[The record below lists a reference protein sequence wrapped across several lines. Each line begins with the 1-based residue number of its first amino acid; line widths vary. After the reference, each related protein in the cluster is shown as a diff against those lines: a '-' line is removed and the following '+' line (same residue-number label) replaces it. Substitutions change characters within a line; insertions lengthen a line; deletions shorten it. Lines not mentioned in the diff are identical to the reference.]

1 MKANKA
7 IILSSLLLL
16 STPLTYGK
24 SQPAQEG
31 EKRHITLAEAIDLS
45 LKASKQLR
53 VTNARIM
60 EANAAYTEAKERRL
74 PDVTLSASY
83 LRLLQPDIELKV
95 KLGNSSN
102 NSSGSGSGNTEEQ
115 QSASP
120 EVNQAAYAMANASF
134 PLFTGFKI
142 QSGIESAKYLAE
154 AAKLDAE
161 KDRDEVIQNTTSAYI
176 NLYKAAEAVRL
187 VQENL
192 NSAQRRVKDLSS
204 LEQNGLLARNDL
216 LKAQLQASNV
226 ELSLLEAENNL
237 HITNENM
244 DLMLG
249 LPEET
254 VIEPD
259 STFPSDTKQRSL
271 IEWENAAF
279 LNRKDAASLA
289 YREKA
294 AEQGVRAAKGD
305 YYPSLAVTAGYVG
318 AYVPNIITI
327 KDAVNAG
334 VGLRYSPSSLW
345 KNGSKVMQAKARVAE
360 VQANQAQ
367 LEDAIRL
374 QTTQA
379 YESYLLGE
387 KKIEVYRNAVT
398 QAEENYR
405 IVYNKNT
412 NSLATTT
419 ELLDADVAQ
428 LQAKLNYA
436 FARADAAVAYQKLLQ
451 TVGLLSEEG
460 SGNK

>member
-1 MKANKA
+1 MKANKS
-7 IILSSLLLL
+7 IILSGLLLL
-16 STPLTYGK
+16 LTTLVYGK
-24 SQPAQEG
+24 SQPAQNV

-53 VTNARIM
+53 VTNARIQQ
-60 EANAAYTEAKERRL
+60 AAAAYSEAKERRL

-95 KLGNSSN
+95 KLGNS
-102 NSSGSGSGNTEEQ
+102 NSSGSGSGTTEQ
-115 QSASP
+115 QQSSSP
-120 EVNQAAYAMANASF
+120 DVNQAAYAIANASL
-134 PLFTGFKI
+134 PIFTGYKI

-161 KDRDEVIQNTTSAYI
+161 KDRDEVVQNTVGAYI
-176 NLYKAAEAVRL
+176 NLYKAAEAARL

-192 NSAQRRVKDLSS
+192 NSAQRRVKDLNR
-204 LEQNGLLARNDL
+204 LEENGLLARNDL

-249 LPEET
+249 LSEDT
-254 VIEPD
+254 QIEPD
-259 STFPSDTKQRSL
+259 STFPSDIKQRTL
-271 IEWENAAF
+271 VDWENAAF
-279 LNRKDAASLA
+279 LNRRDAASLA
-289 YREKA
+289 YRTKA
-294 AEQGVRAAKGD
+294 AEQGIRAAKGD
-305 YYPSLAVTAGYVG
+305 YYPSIAVTAGYIG
-318 AYVPNIITI
+318 AYVPNVITI

-334 VGLRYSPSSLW
+334 IGLRYSPSSLW
-345 KNGSKVMQAKARVAE
+345 KNGSKVAEAKARVAE
-360 VQANQAQ
+360 LQANQGQ

-379 YESYLLGE
+379 YEAYLLSE
-387 KKIEVYRNAVT
+387 KKIEVYRTAVT

-405 IVYNKNT
+405 IVYNKNI

-419 ELLDADVAQ
+419 EVLDADVAQ

-436 FARADAAVAYQKLLQ
+436 FARADAAVTYQKLLQ
-451 TVGLLSEEG
+451 TTGLLSEEG
-460 SGNK
+460 LGNK